1 MIEADTETLEV
12 QQLENSSARDGV
24 SVEEVGAPNGQNE
37 LRLFEEAEVAL
48 AEEKQEPSE
57 TAFDTTLRVLPN
69 RRVPAHPLN
78 ECWHRTGTA
87 SLGKDIA
94 QPIKVQDDVACQQR
108 CRENKDCYH
117 SMFDTPT
124 KKCHLKGSEMLI
136 YLKDKQMMGPKSCD
150 ISCLKKGVAY
160 NGAPDVSEPFQTELA
175 TDCTMRCSVLPGCK
189 AFYWV
194 EEENLCYF
202 KGQPGFTKFKTVG
215 TFPKAIA
222 GPNRFCDE
230 GGNLD
235 EIEAADI
242 QASL

>member
-1 MIEADTETLEV
+1 MIEADTETLEA

-48 AEEKQEPSE
+48 AEEKQESSE

-94 QPIKVQDDVACQQR
+94 QPIKVQNDIICQQR

-117 SMFDTPT
+117 SMFDTAT

-136 YLKDKQMMGPKSCD
+136 YLKDHQMMGPHICD
-150 ISCLKKGVAY
+150 SVRYSSSPLSPLPSLSFLPFFSWSSA
-160 NGAPDVSEPFQTELA
+160 VSPYYLFP
-175 TDCTMRCSVLPGCK
+175 LP
-189 AFYWV
+189 
-194 EEENLCYF
+194 NL
-202 KGQPGFTKFKTVG
+202 
-215 TFPKAIA
+215 
-222 GPNRFCDE
+222 
-230 GGNLD
+230 
-235 EIEAADI
+235 
-242 QASL
+242 